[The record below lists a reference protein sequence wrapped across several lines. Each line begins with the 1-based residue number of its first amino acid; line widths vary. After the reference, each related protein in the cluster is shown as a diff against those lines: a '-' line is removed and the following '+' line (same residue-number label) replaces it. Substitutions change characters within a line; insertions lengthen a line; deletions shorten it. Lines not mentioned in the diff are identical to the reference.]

1 MCALQVGAVPANIKW
16 VDDSHALIVCAS
28 QDAAQVLLDARQHSY
43 KLRPYH
49 QASDASQVRAAG
61 IRGGGGVGQAG
72 RQVARLPAG
81 VRLSSINCRHSAPPP
96 LHVRELMCGLS

>member
-1 MCALQVGAVPANIKW
+1 MCPKQVGAVPGNIKW

-28 QDAAQVLLDARQHSY
+28 QEAAQVLLDARQHSF

-61 IRGGGGVGQAG
+61 
-72 RQVARLPAG
+72 
-81 VRLSSINCRHSAPPP
+81 SCRHIAPPACQGASDAASCRMQP
-96 LHVRELMCGLS
+96 GPDTAG